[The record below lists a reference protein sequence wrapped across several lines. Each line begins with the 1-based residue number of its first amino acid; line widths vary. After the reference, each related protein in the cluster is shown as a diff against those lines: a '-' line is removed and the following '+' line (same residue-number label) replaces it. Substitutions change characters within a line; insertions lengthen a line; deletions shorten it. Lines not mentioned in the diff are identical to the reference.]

1 MEGYQV
7 TTMDEAA
14 AQADYLGLPPAGPFK
29 PQHYQY

>member
-14 AQADYLGLPPAGPFK
+14 AQADIFVTATGYIPRATST
-29 PQHYQY
+29 